1 MALGGSAA
9 FRHGDFRRTAR
20 RMGSALRNFVVVR
33 RRPPGAGEQR
43 QMRARWHSRCTT
55 LVHMRVL
62 LVDTGAKRASVIEAS
77 LRQLDAVEIV
87 RVAEAP
93 SLGEAAAA
101 WSPRGGGA
109 VPPVSA
115 GRERAARRE
124 GLDRGSQHHRQGQ
137 DAADEGSR
145 AERTRRLSHVAAA
158 RHGRGP
164 PHRRDRS
171 RYPRPLSFPAAARAM
186 PLAREPP
193 AQ

>member
-1 MALGGSAA
+1 
-9 FRHGDFRRTAR
+9 
-20 RMGSALRNFVVVR
+20 
-33 RRPPGAGEQR
+33 
-43 QMRARWHSRCTT
+43 
-55 LVHMRVL
+55 MRVL

-124 GLDRGSQHHRQGQ
+124 GLDRGSQLIDKAKTRLMKARELSEP
-137 DAADEGSR
+137 DAYRMLRRR
-145 AERTRRLSHVAAA
+145 AMDGGRRIAEIAAA
-158 RHGRGP
+158 IL
-164 PHRRDRS
+164 DR
-171 RYPRPLSFPAAARAM
+171 
-186 PLAREPP
+186 
-193 AQ
+193 